1 MADLMSFSRANEVG
15 PLGMCYLL
23 AKPPTHR
30 FHEFLPDTLKQFVQR
45 IRETPMHPQ
54 GPFIPEGMSAG
65 PSTHS
70 LYTPTMSST
79 APSSAQIPPAT
90 IPQSAPSTS
99 SPASS
104 PDKAKGTPQQT
115 HAPNPTAPASAGSS
129 TPSLANATLKRKGG
143 GGGETASPTTTNAE
157 QSSSAA
163 KRNPRKRGRATG
175 GGN

>member
-79 APSSAQIPPAT
+79 APSSAQIPP
-90 IPQSAPSTS
+90 
-99 SPASS
+99 
-104 PDKAKGTPQQT
+104 
-115 HAPNPTAPASAGSS
+115 PNPTAPASAGSS

-163 KRNPRKRGRATG
+163 KRNPRKRGRTTG

>member
-1 MADLMSFSRANEVG
+1 MSFSRANHVG
-15 PLGMCYLL
+15 PLGMYHQSVE
-23 AKPPTHR
+23 PPTHR
-30 FHEFLPDTLKQFVQR
+30 CHESPLDTLKQFVQR
-45 IRETPMHPQ
+45 IREMPMHP

-90 IPQSAPSTS
+90 ISQGAPSTS

-104 PDKAKGTPQQT
+104 PDKAKGTPQQAN
-115 HAPNPTAPASAGSS
+115 APNPTAPPSAGSS
-129 TPSLANATLKRKGG
+129 TPSMPNANVTLKRKGG
-143 GGGETASPTTTNAE
+143 GGDTASPTTANAE

-163 KRNPRKRGRATG
+163 KRNPRKRGRTTG
-175 GGN
+175 GN

>member
-1 MADLMSFSRANEVG
+1 MADLMSYSRANEVG
-15 PLGMCYLL
+15 PLGMYHLSV
-23 AKPPTHR
+23 KPPTHR
-30 FHEFLPDTLKQFVQR
+30 FHEYPLDTLKQFVQR

-54 GPFIPEGMSAG
+54 APFIPDMSAG

-90 IPQSAPSTS
+90 IPQPSTS

-115 HAPNPTAPASAGSS
+115 NAPNPTAPASAGSS

-143 GGGETASPTTTNAE
+143 GGETASPTTANAE

-163 KRNPRKRGRATG
+163 KRNPRKRGRTTG
-175 GGN
+175 GN